1 MARLHGGVMT
11 SIDIVGEVLS
21 GRPELLDRLQRLFG
35 LVEDGRVDPSM
46 LDLCRK
52 GVGTLLGCPD
62 HAAALPAGDDLGET
76 DRACLDFCELFVMD
90 HAAITDADA
99 ARVSERLGDAG
110 MVAFTTA
117 LALYDGFCRFEILV
131 AGG

>member
-1 MARLHGGVMT
+1 MT
-11 SIDIVGEVLS
+11 SIGVAEEALQE
-21 GRPELLDRLQRLFG
+21 RPELLERLRRLLG
-35 LVEDGRVDPSM
+35 LVEDGRIDPAI

-52 GVGTLLGCPD
+52 RVGTLLGCPI
-62 HAAALPAGDDLGET
+62 HAAALPARDDLGET
-76 DRACLDFCELFVMD
+76 ERACLDFCELFVID

-99 ARVSERLGDAG
+99 ARVTERLGDAG

-117 LALYDGFCRFEILV
+117 LALYDGFCRFEILM

>member
-1 MARLHGGVMT
+1 MAHLHGGIVT
-11 SIDIVGEVLS
+11 SIDIVGEALS
-21 GRPELLDRLQRLFG
+21 ERPELLDRLQRLLG
-35 LVEDGRVDPSM
+35 LVEDGRIDPAI

-52 GVGTLLGCPD
+52 RVGTLLGCPV

-99 ARVSERLGDAG
+99 ALVSERLGDAG

-117 LALYDGFCRFEILV
+117 LALYDGFCRFEILM